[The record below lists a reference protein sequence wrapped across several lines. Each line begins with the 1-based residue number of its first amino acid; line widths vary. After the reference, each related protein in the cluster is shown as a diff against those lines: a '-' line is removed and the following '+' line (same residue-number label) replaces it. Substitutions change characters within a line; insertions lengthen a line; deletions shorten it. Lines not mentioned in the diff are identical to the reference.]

1 MVTNR
6 RAWIPASFPAGVI
19 AVVAA
24 SVLAFAS
31 SAWAQAI
38 VEAVGGISI
47 NADGVLKNATLDGLG
62 NLNQFWAKNLQKVP
76 DGLGPMAGMRKV
88 SLRNLEAAVEES
100 VKTGKPLAQDI
111 KFLGGLQAIRYVLV
125 YPEQHDIVLVGPGE
139 GWRVDT
145 RGNLVGVTTGRPVM
159 WLEDL
164 LVALRS
170 AKQAAQGG
178 ITCSIDPECATG
190 KPTPQRDEEP
200 SRRRRSPGGRRQRR
214 ADSRHGGDPLPR
226 RARDQ
231 PLRPHPRGRRL
242 PHEAAGDELRPFARP
257 RIAQLFADV
266 PPGGRAGTGNMMQRW
281 WLEPKYESVLRDA
294 EGLSWEFRGGSVQA
308 MTEEDFLTANGAR
321 EHTGKAN
328 RLAQRWADN
337 MTKKYNALAVAE
349 PIFGQLQNCMELAI
363 VGALIVKENLPAKT
377 GNSLPALMDEKSF
390 KTEEYRAPK
399 EVDSKASILGRHI
412 AVSGGVSI
420 QSWLIVDRAQKS
432 DAPTAVRAKATP
444 AGPAWCWN

>member
-1 MVTNR
+1 M
-6 RAWIPASFPAGVI
+6 
-19 AVVAA
+19 AA

-31 SAWAQAI
+31 SCGAQVDGI
-38 VEAVGGISI
+38 VVEAVGGISI

-62 NLNQFWAKNLQKVP
+62 NLNQFRAKNLQKVP
-76 DGLGPMAGMRKV
+76 DGLGPMAEHAEGF
-88 SLRNLEAAVEES
+88 AAEPGSGRRRVREDRQA
-100 VKTGKPLAQDI
+100 PAQDI

-159 WLEDL
+159 LAGRPL
-164 LVALRS
+164 GRPAHAR
-170 AKQAAQGG
+170 
-178 ITCSIDPECATG
+178 
-190 KPTPQRDEEP
+190 
-200 SRRRRSPGGRRQRR
+200 SRRPKAASPARSIPMRNGQANSATRRRTFAPASIPRRSPASAEQTLGTEAIRF
-214 ADSRHGGDPLPR
+214 HGVP
-226 RARDQ
+226 ATS
-231 PLRPHPRGRRL
+231 H
-242 PHEAAGDELRPFARP
+242 FAR
-257 RIAQLFADV
+257 ILVAADYHMKRLAMNFDPSPV
-266 PPGGRAGTGNMMQRW
+266 RGLPSYLQMLPPGGRAGTGNMMQRW

-390 KTEEYRAPK
+390 KTEEYRRRRR
-399 EVDSKASILGRHI
+399 SIARP
-412 AVSGGVSI
+412 AFWGGTS
-420 QSWLIVDRAQKS
+420 
-432 DAPTAVRAKATP
+432 PCP
-444 AGPAWCWN
+444 AACRSSRG